1 MTINEIIDEFSFYI
15 KSTPKVNKKRFENKY
30 RNMIDKILANTSFTV
45 VEWKNEKDFISFFV
59 KDSYTNRLMYIF
71 VTNIDIDKFGW
82 RDRLLIRTAN
92 NTHHFV
98 GKPWFYTTLNDL
110 VKGLNNLNIVYNQSN
125 YKTVLI

>member
-1 MTINEIIDEFSFYI
+1 
-15 KSTPKVNKKRFENKY
+15 
-30 RNMIDKILANTSFTV
+30 MIDKILTNTSFTV

-92 NTHHFV
+92 NRHHFV

-125 YKTVLI
+125 YKTVLIGPLN